1 VADVRKLL
9 GTLAAIGVMALAF
22 AAVGGVGSA
31 LGGDDRR
38 GGRDDDRRE
47 CRIGAPHCKAS
58 TTITRTLTDTVT
70 VGSTETRT
78 TTLTQTAT
86 DTKTVAGGVRT
97 VSGETITRTTGTV
110 TVDGTTT
117 TVTGATVTTTQTDTA
132 TLAQVITIVV
142 TPVIEM
148 DLTCSYTE
156 GFLSGAVPFNRAN
169 QCSTA
174 PGGI

>member
-1 VADVRKLL
+1 MRKLL
-9 GTLAAIGVMALAF
+9 GTVAAIGAMALAF
-22 AAVGGVGSA
+22 ASVGGVGSA

-38 GGRDDDRRE
+38 GGRGDDGRRE

-78 TTLTQTAT
+78 TTVTQTVT
-86 DTKTVAGGVRT
+86 DTTTLAGGVRT
-97 VSGETITRTTGTV
+97 VSGETVTRTTGTI
-110 TVDGTTT
+110 TLDGTTT
-117 TVTGATVTTTQTDTA
+117 TMTGATVTTTQTDTA
-132 TLAQVITIVV
+132 TLTQVVTTAV

-148 DLTCSYTE
+148 GLTCSYTE
-156 GFLSGAVPFNRAN
+156 GLLSGADPFNRVN